1 MNIYTPE
8 GTRIGTVK
16 NKEYISS
23 QAGLERALEKQVILE
38 APVILC
44 DKNFDLHVSLCP
56 SIYGII
62 KRDEAELTR
71 NGEQTKDI
79 AILTRVGKAVC
90 FKVTGFGTDECGK
103 RFAILSRREAQLE
116 CSLNYVS
123 TLIPGDIISAKV
135 THTEHF
141 GAFLDIGCGIIS
153 LLPIDSISVSRIRH
167 PSERLSVGESVLVVI
182 KSTDNEG
189 RIFVSQRELLGTWEE
204 NAAAFSEGE
213 TVKGTVRGIENYG
226 IFVELSPNLA
236 GLAEFKEGVK
246 EGQTAAV
253 YIKSIIPEKMKI
265 KLIIIDSRDPDE
277 SRAPLSYSPSVSPD
291 GHIDSW
297 IYSPKGCLKRIESI
311 FDQH

>member
-1 MNIYTPE
+1 MNVYTPE
-8 GTRIGTVK
+8 GTRIGTAK

-23 QAGLERALEKQVILE
+23 EAGLERALEKQVILE

-44 DKNFDLHVSLCP
+44 DRKFDLHVSLCP

-62 KRDEAELTR
+62 RRDEVELTR
-71 NGEQTKDI
+71 NGEETKDI

-103 RFAILSRREAQLE
+103 RFALLSRRAAQLE

-123 TLIPGDIISAKV
+123 GLIPGDIISAKV

-167 PSERLSVGESVLVVI
+167 PSERLSVGESVLAVI
-182 KSTDNEG
+182 KSTDSEG

-204 NAAAFSEGE
+204 NAAAFSEGQ
-213 TVKGTVRGIENYG
+213 TVKGTVRGIEDYG

-246 EGQTAAV
+246 EGETAAV

-265 KLIIIDSRDPDE
+265 KLIIIDSGEPED
-277 SRAPLSYSPSVSPD
+277 SKVPLRYSPSVTPD

-297 IYSPKGCLKRIESI
+297 IYSPERCLKRIESI
-311 FDQH
+311 FDQR